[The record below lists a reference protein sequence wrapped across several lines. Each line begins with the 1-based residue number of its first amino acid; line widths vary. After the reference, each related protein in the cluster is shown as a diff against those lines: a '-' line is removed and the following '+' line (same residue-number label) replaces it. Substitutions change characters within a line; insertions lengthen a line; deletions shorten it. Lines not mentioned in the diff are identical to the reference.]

1 MGCGGGGTELFGW
14 VVLAERV
21 PLEKLGP
28 RLSEGSSVPVVCKG
42 VVWEQ
47 KESGTKEV

>member
-1 MGCGGGGTELFGW
+1 M
-14 VVLAERV
+14 LAEEV
-21 PLEKLGP
+21 APEKLGSK
-28 RLSEGSSVPVVCKG
+28 LSEGSSVPVVYKG